1 MRTAFLICSERLAQ
15 LNKLLPKIRRG
26 TYLATVKVMPGQTI
40 VIRLLEYDRLQPI
53 LRTDFIQEHLPYRPL
68 RLGCQVAVP
77 QRHVDT
83 RLESIVERLHAIRCE
98 EQDPLEILQ
107 QPEEDGY
114 QGVAV
119 DVLDGALLEEDVG
132 FIEEKD
138 GAPAVRDV
146 EDFVEFGFQF
156 AWVGAEF
163 AGADHVKRAF

>member
-1 MRTAFLICSERLAQ
+1 M
-15 LNKLLPKIRRG
+15 N
-26 TYLATVKVMPGQTI
+26 
-40 VIRLLEYDRLQPI
+40 
-53 LRTDFIQEHLPYRPL
+53 
-68 RLGCQVAVP
+68 
-77 QRHVDT
+77 T

-119 DVLDGALLEEDVG
+119 DVLDGALLEEDIG
-132 FIEEKD
+132 FVEEKD
-138 GAPAVRDV
+138 GAPAVRDI

-156 AWVGAEF
+156 ARVSAEF